1 MVADL
6 LLQAANLML
15 IGMVAVFAFLC
26 VLVILVQL
34 ISAITQRYYPVKPVE
49 RSVSSEPPSGNPTPA
64 VLAAISAAI
73 HQYRQQQQ

>member
-6 LLQAANLML
+6 LLEAATLML
-15 IGMVAVFAFLC
+15 IGMITVFAFLC
-26 VLVILVQL
+26 MLVVLVQL
-34 ISAITQRYYPVKPVE
+34 ISAVTQRYYPVKSVT
-49 RSVSSEPPSGNPTPA
+49 RSVSEVANSGPAPA